1 MKRILHIDIETFCN
15 YDVGDV
21 GVYRYAED
29 PSFKI
34 ILFAW
39 RWGDGPVRVLDTYN
53 DAYPGASIP
62 ADVMAALT
70 ADDSYIAAHYE
81 DGLEIWAHNANFEMV
96 GISTY
101 YGIQLNPRAW
111 YCTMVAAAYL
121 GLPLGLDKLGQVLRL
136 SEQKD
141 SKGKALISFFCGPV
155 KLFGPKPANGGPK
168 PFTWTVNLPKDH
180 PEKWRAFKGY
190 NGQDVRVECEVHSY
204 ILKFPGL
211 PDFEREYWIQDQEI
225 NARGVFLDRQFIDAA
240 IVSNQQ
246 FLAQVHQEMVD
257 LAGIDNPNSP
267 PQLKR
272 WINDQLDAPIASL
285 NKDYLKDSVD
295 TSLLPANVARL
306 LELRALGSKTSI
318 SKYDKMVAYACS
330 DNRIRGLFQYYGANR
345 TGRYAGRGVQLQN
358 LKKTSTDI
366 KKVIK
371 EAAVKGV
378 TYSPEKIRKLRGDSL
393 AQPGALVTAKAAVT
407 QGIAELLYDD
417 VPEVISKLVR
427 TALVAAPGKTLCISD
442 FAAIEARVLAW
453 IAGEEWVLD
462 IFKTH
467 GKIYEATAANMFNV
481 PFESVT
487 KGSALRDKGKVA
499 TLALG
504 YQGASGAMIT
514 MGALRE
520 GLTEAELPAIV
531 QAWRAANP
539 KIVKLWRDVEAAA
552 RHVISKRTSYT
563 LIRPYCSIKFT
574 YERGYMFI
582 ELPSGRRLAYY
593 GAHIEDGRKIRYWG
607 LDQVKKIWV
616 KMDAYGGLLV
626 ENITQAIARDC
637 LTDAM
642 FRMKLNKELIIFII
656 MHIHDEIVAEA
667 PDALANDVLK
677 EMNNIMSVSPLW
689 AKGLPLEGDGFIT
702 KYYKK
707 DG

>member
-39 RWGDGPVRVLDTYN
+39 RWDNGPVRVLDTYD
-53 DAYPGASIP
+53 DAYPGESIP
-62 ADVMAALT
+62 ADVWAAMT
-70 ADDSYIAAHYE
+70 TDDE
-81 DGLEIWAHNANFEMV
+81 DVEIWAHNANFEMV
-96 GISTY
+96 CISTY
-101 YGIQLNPRAW
+101 YKIKLFIRRW
-111 YCTMVAAAYL
+111 FCTMVAAAYL

-136 SEQKD
+136 TEQKD
-141 SKGKALISFFCGPV
+141 SKGKALITYFCGPV
-155 KLFGPKPANGGPK
+155 KTPKK
-168 PFTWTVNLPKDH
+168 KDDFRTINR
-180 PEKWRAFKGY
+180 PQDDPDKWRAFKGY
-190 NGQDVRVECEVHSY
+190 NGQDVRVECEVHAY
-204 ILKFPGL
+204 ISKFPGL

-225 NARGVFLDRQFIDAA
+225 NAAGVTIDRGFIEAA
-240 IVSNQQ
+240 ITSNQD
-246 FLAQVHQEMVD
+246 FLAQVHEEMID
-257 LAGIDNPNSP
+257 LTGISNPNSL
-267 PQLKR
+267 PQLKA
-272 WINDQLDAPIASL
+272 WINAELDAPIASL

-295 TSLLPANVARL
+295 TSLLPDNVARL
-306 LELRALGSKTSI
+306 LELRGLGSKTSI
-318 SKYDKMVAYACS
+318 SKYDKMLAYVCN
-330 DNRIRGLFQYYGANR
+330 DMRIRGLFQYYGANR

-358 LKKTSTDI
+358 LKKTFSNDAYI
-366 KKVIK
+366 SKVAAQFGVTKEQVRQVVGDALETAK
-371 EAAVKGV
+371 EAVRKG
-378 TYSPEKIRKLRGDSL
+378 L
-393 AQPGALVTAKAAVT
+393 
-407 QGIAELLYDD
+407 AELLYDD
-417 VPEVISKLVR
+417 VPDIISKLVR
-427 TALVAAPGKTLCISD
+427 TALVAAPGNTLCISD

-462 IFKTH
+462 VFRTH
-467 GKIYEATAANMFNV
+467 GKIYEATAANMFGV
-481 PFESVT
+481 PIESVT
-487 KGSALRDKGKVA
+487 KGSEYRSKGKVA

-531 QAWRAANP
+531 SAWRAANP

-563 LIRPYCSIKFT
+563 LIRPYCSIKFS

-593 GAHIEDGRKIRYWG
+593 GAHLEDGRKIKYWG

-642 FRMKLNKELIIFII
+642 YRMKLCKVRNIFII

-667 PDALANDVLK
+667 PEDQATETLK
-677 EMNNIMSVSPLW
+677 EMEKIMSVSPLW
-689 AKGLPLEGDGFIT
+689 ANGLPLEGDGFIS

>member
-1 MKRILHIDIETFCN
+1 MKRILHIDIETYC
-15 YDVGDV
+15 DVDVSNV

-39 RWGDGPVRVLDTYN
+39 RWDDGPVRVLDTYN
-53 DAYPGASIP
+53 DSYPGESIP
-62 ADVMAALT
+62 LDVWAALC
-70 ADDSYIAAHYE
+70 DMGEENE
-81 DGLEIWAHNANFEMV
+81 DLEIWAHNANFEMV
-96 GISTY
+96 CIGTY
-101 YGIQLNPRAW
+101 YGVPLNPRKW
-111 YCTMVAAAYL
+111 FCTMVAAAYL

-155 KLFGPKPANGGPK
+155 KVFGPKPKDGSKK
-168 PFTWTVNLPKDH
+168 PFTWAVNLPKDH
-180 PEKWRAFKGY
+180 PEKWRQFKGY
-190 NGQDVRVECEVHSY
+190 NAQDVRVECEVHSY
-204 ILKFPGL
+204 VLKFPGL
-211 PDFEREYWIQDQEI
+211 PDFEREYWLQDQQI
-225 NARGVFLDRQFIDAA
+225 NANGVTIDRGFVDAA
-240 IVSNQQ
+240 IELNKN
-246 FLAQVHQEMVD
+246 FLADVHAEMIELTGVT
-257 LAGIDNPNSP
+257 NPNSL

-272 WINDQLDAPIASL
+272 WINGEVDIPITSL
-285 NKDYLKDSVD
+285 NKDYIKDNIDVSE
-295 TSLLPANVARL
+295 LPDVVARL

-318 SKYDKMVAYACS
+318 SKYDKMVDYVCN
-330 DNRIRGLFQYYGANR
+330 DGRIRGLFQYYGANR

-366 KKVIK
+366 KKLIK
-371 EAAVKGV
+371 EASVKGV
-378 TYSPEKIRKLRGDSL
+378 TYSPDQIRKLRGDSL
-393 AQPGALVTAKAAVT
+393 AQPGALVTAKEAVR
-407 QGIAELLYDD
+407 QGVADLLYED
-417 VPEVISKLVR
+417 VPDVISKLVR

-481 PFESVT
+481 PLESVT
-487 KGSALRDKGKVA
+487 KGSAMRDKGKVA

-531 QAWRAANP
+531 SAWRAANP

-552 RHVISKRTSYT
+552 RHVISKKTSYT
-563 LIRPYCSIKFT
+563 LIRPYCTLKFS

-582 ELPSGRRLAYY
+582 TLPSGRRLAYY

-642 FRMKLNKELIIFII
+642 FRMNLSKELIIFII

-667 PDALANDVLK
+667 DDDQAEETLK
-677 EMNNIMSVSPLW
+677 AMGDIMSVSPVW
-689 AKGLPLEGDGFIT
+689 ASGLPLEGDGFIS